1 MKHDQWVLILVKDLL
16 NKILKVHLQLD
27 QILDI
32 QVLDL
37 HIVRNLVLK
46 GLDLVVQNQLYQIIM
61 IHKDL
66 NHVLQKKEHLK
77 VQYLQSK

>member
-1 MKHDQWVLILVKDLL
+1 MKQDQWVLILVKDLL

-46 GLDLVVQNQLYQIIM
+46 DLDLVVQNQLYQIIM

-66 NHVLQKKEHLK
+66 NHVLQKKEYLK